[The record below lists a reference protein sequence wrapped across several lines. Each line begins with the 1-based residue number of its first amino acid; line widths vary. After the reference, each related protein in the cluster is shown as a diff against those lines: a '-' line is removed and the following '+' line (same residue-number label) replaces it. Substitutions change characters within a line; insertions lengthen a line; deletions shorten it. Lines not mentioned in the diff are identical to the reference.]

1 MYCPKCS
8 QQQIS
13 DEMRFCSRCG
23 FSLAAVR
30 DLIDG
35 SNEAVE
41 LTGKTQS
48 EKVARSPKSVRR
60 GAWLILA
67 SVIGTIPV
75 GFLTAIEDEFA
86 VFLFL
91 PFLCFIV
98 GLAHILYGVFVS
110 DRKAAR
116 AAETRQ
122 NTAALTAARSSAAAQ
137 LPPSRVAPV
146 GNFTPKRTETAE
158 MIQPPSVTE
167 NTTRLLEEETDA
179 RRP

>member
-13 DEMRFCSRCG
+13 EEMRFCSRCG
-23 FSLAAVR
+23 FSLTAVRELVESSNAAVEP
-30 DLIDG
+30 I
-35 SNEAVE
+35 V
-41 LTGKTQS
+41 KTQAH
-48 EKVARSPKSVRR
+48 KVSRSPKSVRR

-67 SVIGTIPV
+67 SVIGTLPV
-75 GFLTAIEDEFA
+75 GFLTAIEDDFA

-110 DRKAAR
+110 DRRAAR
-116 AAETRQ
+116 AEEIRQ
-122 NTAALTAARSSAAAQ
+122 NTAALMAGRSSAAAE
-137 LPPSRVAPV
+137 LPPARVAPV
-146 GNFTPKRTETAE
+146 GNFTPRRTDTAE
-158 MIQPPSVTE
+158 MRQPPSVTE
-167 NTTRLLEEETDA
+167 NTTRLLDEETDA